1 MRTVS
6 IVGLGRAG
14 GAIAVALDKAGF
26 QIELVVS
33 RDRSVSRKK
42 LAQLSLTS
50 DPTVSTLDE
59 RTPIT
64 SSVVLVAVP
73 DPFIAQTAELLSER
87 IKQASCVLHISGSLP
102 SDILSGKFVGS
113 VPVGSFHP
121 LVSLS
126 DASAGR
132 SSFQGAFFCVE
143 GDAESVKIGNEL
155 AIALGGRPFT
165 IEPRMKPL
173 YHAAA
178 VMAAGHVVAL
188 FDLACEVLS
197 KTGIAGPS
205 PPEVLWPLVASAV
218 DNLKGQTA
226 SRSLT
231 GSFARGD
238 LETIKRHIDAL
249 RGEGPFLALQAY
261 RLLGAHSVDLARAE
275 GVDENICR
283 AIMDVLNLD
292 KEIGE

>member
-6 IVGLGRAG
+6 MVGLGRAG
-14 GAIAVALDKAGF
+14 GALAVALDKAGF
-26 QIELVVS
+26 QIESVVS
-33 RDRSVSRKK
+33 RDPSATRKK
-42 LAQLSLTS
+42 LAQFSLAS
-50 DPTVSTLDE
+50 DPTVLALDD

-64 SSVVLVAVP
+64 SSVIFIAVP
-73 DPFIAQTAELLSER
+73 DPFIAPTAELLSER

-102 SDILSGKFVGS
+102 SDILSGKFVES
-113 VPVGSFHP
+113 VSVGSLHP

-126 DASAGR
+126 DASTGR

-143 GDAESVKIGNEL
+143 GDTESVKIGNEF

-165 IEPRMKPL
+165 IDPGMKPL

-178 VMAAGHVVAL
+178 VTAAGHVVAL

-197 KTGIAGPS
+197 RTGVAGPS
-205 PPEVLWPLVASAV
+205 PSEILWPLIASAV
-218 DNLKGQTA
+218 DNLKERPA
-226 SRSLT
+226 SRALT

-238 LETIKRHIDAL
+238 LETIKRHINAL
-249 RGEGPFLALQAY
+249 RGEGPYEALQAY
-261 RLLGAHSVDLARAE
+261 RLLGAHSVILARAE

-283 AIMDVLNLD
+283 SIMEVLNLD